1 MYACSAASSGCV
13 VIEERSPPIREGDGT
28 CYAAVLAD
36 GSDTAY
42 GPLAAGRL
50 RVLSWNLWWHH
61 GPWEA
66 RLPAI
71 LDAVAALDP
80 DVACF
85 QEVWVD
91 EATGDSLAARIAAR
105 LGGGF
110 SHVESSRLVIEG
122 VSFGNAVVSR
132 WPITGSE
139 VLDLPAP
146 STSEELRTCLR
157 ADVETP
163 DGPVQ
168 LYSTHLNW
176 RFDESA
182 VRQEQVRA
190 ICAFVAAAP
199 ARTFPPVLCG
209 DFNAAPDSDEIRMLT
224 GRMAVPVEKLVFH
237 DAWEVAG
244 DPADRGTTWSNAN
257 PYACLDLEPDR
268 RIDYVF
274 VGWPK
279 AGGRGHVESCS
290 VVGTEP
296 VDGVVPS
303 DHYGVLA
310 TIRI

>member
-1 MYACSAASSGCV
+1 MLLSV
-13 VIEERSPPIREGDGT
+13 LTDGT
-28 CYAAVLAD
+28 
-36 GSDTAY
+36 DTAY
-42 GPLAAGRL
+42 GSLAAGRL
-50 RVLSWNLWWHH
+50 RVLTWNLWWRH
-61 GPWEA
+61 GPWED

-85 QEVWVD
+85 QEVWA
-91 EATGDSLAARIAAR
+91 EEGAGDSLAARIADR
-105 LGGGF
+105 LGGF
-110 SHVESSRLVIEG
+110 SSVESSRLV
-122 VSFGNAVVSR
+122 VDSVRFGNAVVSR
-132 WPITGSE
+132 WPIAGSE

-146 STSEELRTCLR
+146 TTSEELRTCLR
-157 ADVETP
+157 ADLETP

-168 LYSTHLNW
+168 VFSTHLNW
-176 RFDESA
+176 RFDESH
-182 VRQEQVRA
+182 VRQEQVQA
-190 ICAFVAAAP
+190 ICSFVAASSP
-199 ARTFPPVLCG
+199 RTYPPVLCG
-209 DFNAAPDSDEIRMLT
+209 DFNAVPDSDEIRMLT
-224 GRMAVPVEKLVFH
+224 GRVAVPVERLVFH

-244 DPADRGTTWSNAN
+244 DPADRGLTWSNAN

-279 AGGRGHVESCS
+279 AGGRGHVENCR

-310 TIRI
+310 TLRI

>member
-1 MYACSAASSGCV
+1 MLLSV
-13 VIEERSPPIREGDGT
+13 LTEGT
-28 CYAAVLAD
+28 
-36 GSDTAY
+36 DTAY
-42 GPLAAGRL
+42 GPLAGGRL
-50 RVLSWNLWWHH
+50 RVLTWNLWWRH
-61 GPWEA
+61 GPWED

-91 EATGDSLAARIAAR
+91 EATGDALASRVADR
-105 LGGGF
+105 LGGF
-110 SHVESSRLVIEG
+110 SHVGSSRIPIDG
-122 VSFGNAVVSR
+122 VTFGNAVVSR

-146 STSEELRTCLR
+146 ATSEELRTCLR

-163 DGPVQ
+163 SGPVQ
-168 LYSTHLNW
+168 VYSTHLNW
-176 RFDESA
+176 RFDESS
-182 VRQEQVRA
+182 VRQAQVRA
-190 ICAFVAAAP
+190 ICEFVAAAP
-199 ARTFPPVLCG
+199 ARSYPPVLCG
-209 DFNAAPDSDEIRMLT
+209 DFNAVPDSDEIRMLT
-224 GRMAVPVEKLVFH
+224 GRMAVPVERLVFH

-244 DPADRGTTWSNAN
+244 DPTDPGLTWSNAN
-257 PYACLDLEPDR
+257 PYARLDLEPDR

-279 AGGRGHVESCS
+279 GGGRGHVEDCG

-296 VDGVVPS
+296 VAGIVPS

-310 TIRI
+310 TLRM

>member
-1 MYACSAASSGCV
+1 MLLSV
-13 VIEERSPPIREGDGT
+13 LTDGT
-28 CYAAVLAD
+28 
-36 GSDTAY
+36 DTAY
-42 GPLAAGRL
+42 GPLAAGTL
-50 RVLSWNLWWHH
+50 RVLSWNLWWRH

-66 RLPAI
+66 RLPAL

-91 EATGDSLAARIAAR
+91 EASGDTLAGRIAERLGSFHYVESAR
-105 LGGGF
+105 L
-110 SHVESSRLVIEG
+110 RIEG

-132 WPITGSE
+132 WPILGHD

-146 STSEELRTCLR
+146 SESEELRTCLR
-157 ADVETP
+157 ADVDTP

-168 LYSTHLNW
+168 VFSTHLNW
-176 RFDESA
+176 RFDESH

-190 ICAFVAAAP
+190 ICAFVASSP
-199 ARTFPPVLCG
+199 PRTFPPILCG
-209 DFNAAPDSDEIRMLT
+209 DMNAAPDSDEIRMLT
-224 GRMAVPVEKLVFH
+224 GRAAVPSPKLVFH

-244 DPADRGTTWSNAN
+244 AAGDPGFTWSNDN
-257 PYACLDLEPDR
+257 PFACLDLEPSR
-268 RIDYVF
+268 RIDYVL

-279 AGGRGHVESCS
+279 AGGRGHVRTCE

-296 VDGVVPS
+296 VAGVVPS

-310 TIRI
+310 TVRI